1 VVTITLDVIENILR
15 DAAVAQLLD
24 RLQADPQGAVTA
36 AGPGGSA
43 APLLAAAASK
53 HLKRPI
59 LYIAAHLEEA
69 DRAADDL
76 QTFTERD
83 VSILT
88 AFDGRYGEGAAA
100 IEIAAE
106 RARVCARLLANDTP
120 NPIVVAPI
128 QALMQAVP
136 TPKALEA
143 ATRALHVG
151 QSVDPDHLAGWLVD
165 RQFERVDQVEEAGH
179 FAMRGGILDIYSPGI
194 DSPVRIEFFGDVIE
208 SIRTFDLGTQR
219 SVDSLKRI
227 EISALP
233 GGAVDGQTC
242 PFFRY
247 LHKNTLVIL
256 SEPLESIELGRLVL
270 ERLDD
275 HTGLDSPEA
284 VIRQSAAFGQLHIQR
299 FGAGIVGPTLHMRVN
314 LLSSFSRATGEAID
328 DLAKMTHETHV
339 IVYCDSPGEV
349 DRMNELLR
357 QHTTDK
363 QTRRQGEREQQQETT
378 DGEQQPGEG
387 PDSEDAG
394 ERAKGFVPGNMQV
407 LLGLVHRGFLW
418 PGANL
423 AVVPHHEIF
432 GRAEPRRLLRRVPA
446 ARPIESFLDLSPGDY
461 VVHVQYGIARFENL
475 QTLKQDDRA
484 EEYLTLKF
492 AGNATLHVPA
502 SQIHLVQK
510 YVGSSGIKPHLSH
523 LGGTRWKQ
531 TKEKVVAAIEELA
544 REMLRV
550 QALRQAR
557 PGIAYPGDTE
567 WQRQFE
573 EAFPYQA
580 TEDQVR
586 IAGEIK
592 QDMQKPKPMD
602 RLVCGDVGYG
612 KTEIAMRG
620 SFKCIEFGKQ
630 VAVLAPTTILAEQHM
645 RSFRERMA
653 GYPFVVECLSRF
665 RTDSEQRDIVL
676 RAMKGEVDVLI
687 GTHRILS
694 KDVFF
699 KDLGLVIIDE
709 EQRFG
714 VEQKERL
721 KLLRETVDVL
731 TMTATPIPRTLHMGL
746 LGLRDISTLMTAP
759 VDRRAV
765 QTQVLE
771 PDPQQ
776 IRHAILRELGRD
788 GQVYFVHN
796 RVKSI
801 QAVASKIGR
810 LVPDARIGVGHGQME
825 EGELEEVIYQFITRQ
840 IDILVSTAIIEN
852 GVDQPTA
859 NTMFIDQADMFG
871 LADLHQLRGRIGR
884 YKHRAY
890 CYLLLPTNR
899 DVTPTARRRLQAIEQ
914 YSELGAGFHIAMRD
928 LEIRGAGNL
937 LGGEQSGHIAAVGY
951 ELYCQLLEEAVHAMK
966 NLPIER
972 ATPAHLELNISA
984 YIPSSYIS
992 ASRQRMEIYRRISAC
1007 RNEADVEHLR
1017 HDVTD
1022 AFGKP
1027 PRMFDRLLLLA
1038 ENRLLAGKWQIESMI
1053 LHKPDIVI
1061 APTDMRLAEKVFQ
1074 GAPGLVRL
1082 VDGTRIYW
1090 RLPENYLE
1098 PDTLLVILRRILLR
1112 AGQQAIVPS
1121 EKEQPVRK

>member
-1 VVTITLDVIENILR
+1 M
-15 DAAVAQLLD
+15 
-24 RLQADPQGAVTA
+24 
-36 AGPGGSA
+36 
-43 APLLAAAASK
+43 LAAAASK
-53 HLKRPI
+53 QLKRPI

-76 QTFTERD
+76 QTFTDRE

-88 AFDGRYGEGAAA
+88 AFEGRPGEGAAA

-106 RARVCARLLANDTP
+106 RARICARLLANDTP
-120 NPIVVAPI
+120 DLIIVAPI
-128 QALMQAVP
+128 QALLQAVP
-136 TPKALEA
+136 TPKALQA

-151 QSVDPDHLAGWLVD
+151 QTIDPVQLTGWLVD
-165 RQFERVDQVEEAGH
+165 REFERVDQVDEAGH
-179 FAMRGGILDIYSPGI
+179 FAMRGGILDIYCPGLSDPI
-194 DSPVRIEFFGDVIE
+194 RIEFFGDQIE

-227 EISALP
+227 EISAAP
-233 GGAVDGQTC
+233 SGAAESETC
-242 PFFRY
+242 PFTRY
-247 LHKNTLVIL
+247 LPKNTLVIL
-256 SEPLESIELGRLVL
+256 AEPLESIELGRLVL

-275 HTGLDSPEA
+275 HTGLYSPEA
-284 VIRQSAAFGQLHIQR
+284 VIRQSAEFGRLHIQR
-299 FGAGIVGPTLHMRVN
+299 FGAGLAGPTLHMRIN
-314 LLSSFSRATGEAID
+314 LLGGFSRATNEALD
-328 DLAKMTHETHV
+328 ELLKMAAETAV
-339 IVYCDSPGEV
+339 TIYCDSPGEV

-357 QHTTDK
+357 QHTDNFI
-363 QTRRQGEREQQQETT
+363 
-378 DGEQQPGEG
+378 P
-387 PDSEDAG
+387 AG
-394 ERAKGFVPGNMQV
+394 MQV
-407 LLGLVHRGFLW
+407 KFGLVHRGFIW
-418 PGANL
+418 PGANIAL
-423 AVVPHHEIF
+423 VPHHELF

-446 ARPIESFLDLSPGDY
+446 ARPIESFLDLAPGDY
-461 VVHVQYGIARFENL
+461 VVHVQYGIAKFESL
-475 QTLKQDDRA
+475 QTLKKDERA
-484 EEYLTLKF
+484 EEFLTLKF

-510 YVGSSGIKPHLSH
+510 YVGASGIRPHLSH

-531 TKEKVVAAIEELA
+531 TKEKVVEAIEELA
-544 REMLRV
+544 QEMLRV
-550 QALRQAR
+550 QALRQAST
-557 PGIAYPGDTE
+557 GIAYPGDTE

-580 TEDQVR
+580 TEDQIR
-586 IAGEIK
+586 ISAEIK
-592 QDMQKPKPMD
+592 QDMQTPRPMD
-602 RLVCGDVGYG
+602 RLICGDVGYG
-612 KTEIAMRG
+612 KTEIAMRAV
-620 SFKCIEFGKQ
+620 FKTAEYGKQ

-653 GYPFVVECLSRF
+653 GYPFVIECLSRF

-676 RAMKGEVDVLI
+676 RCMKGQADILI

-721 KLLRETVDVL
+721 KQLRETVDVL

-746 LGLRDISTLMTAP
+746 LGLRDISTLTTAP

-765 QTQVLE
+765 QTQVVE

-788 GQVYFVHN
+788 GQIYFVHN

-801 QAVASKIGR
+801 QAVAAKIGR

-825 EGELEEVIYQFITRQ
+825 EGELEEVIYQFITKQ

-890 CYLLLPTNR
+890 CYLLLPTTR
-899 DVTPTARRRLQAIEQ
+899 DVTPTAKRRLKAIEQ

-928 LEIRGAGNL
+928 LEVRGAGNL
-937 LGGEQSGHIAAVGY
+937 LGSEQSGFIAAVGY
-951 ELYCQLLEEAVHAMK
+951 ELYCQLLEEAVHRMK
-966 NLPIER
+966 HETVVR
-972 ATPAHLELNISA
+972 AEPAHLEFDISA

-992 ASRQRMEIYRRISAC
+992 SGRQRMEIYRRISAC
-1007 RNEADVEHLR
+1007 QNEADVEQLR
-1017 HDVTD
+1017 TDVTD

-1027 PRMFDRLLLLA
+1027 PRIFDRLLLLA

-1061 APTDMRLAEKVFQ
+1061 SAKDMRLAEQVFA
-1074 GAPGLVRL
+1074 GAPGRIRL
-1082 VDGTRIYW
+1082 VDGGKIYW

-1098 PDTLLVILRRILLR
+1098 ADTLLVILRRILLR
-1112 AGQQAIVPS
+1112 TGEQAIVRR
-1121 EKEQPVRK
+1121 E